1 MGHVRRGEVRIRSSV
16 AGIAS
21 QRCRNMSEI
30 LACCISPV
38 MTCHASSSHDAC
50 VEIDCRLPGCRSM
63 TCIAGLRSRNVCPVL
78 GLGIKR
84 DISTAMAT
92 DTSTGGPG
100 VAHAGRPESGV
111 ILMAG
116 IALGCC
122 RDMPR
127 PKRFPRCSGA
137 VVTVRASADRAC
149 RVGIGCPRPGGRRSV
164 TGIALRGRCH
174 VPCLWFGQRPQHR
187 YRATMAMAIRTS
199 PRCACMRVSR
209 T

>member
-1 MGHVRRGEVRIRSSV
+1 MGHVRWSKVRIRSSV

-30 LACCISPV
+30 LASCISPV
-38 MTCHASSSHDAC
+38 MACHTSSGYDTC
-50 VEIDCRLPGCRSM
+50 VEIDCRLPGCSSM
-63 TCIAGLRSRNVCPVL
+63 TGIARLRSRNVCPVL

-100 VAHAGRPESGV
+100 VTHAGWSESGV
-111 ILMAG
+111 ILMTG
-116 IALGCC
+116 IALGGC
-122 RDMPR
+122 RNMRR

-137 VVTVRASADRAC
+137 VMTVRAGADRAC
-149 RVGIGCPRPGGRRSV
+149 RVGIGCPRPGGCRSV
-164 TGIALRGRCH
+164 TGIALRSRRH
-174 VPCLWFGQRPQHR
+174 VSCLWFGQRPQHR
-187 YRATMAMAIRTS
+187 NGAAMTMAIRTS